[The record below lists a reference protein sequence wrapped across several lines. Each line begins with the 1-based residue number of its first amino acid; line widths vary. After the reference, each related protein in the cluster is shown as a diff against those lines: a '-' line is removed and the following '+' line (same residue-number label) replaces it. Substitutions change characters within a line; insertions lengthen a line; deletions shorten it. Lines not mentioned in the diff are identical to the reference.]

1 MASVASHQGT
11 SVDTGDNIMIAG
23 LSFQVVTLLV
33 FIVVSADF
41 ALNTLRRHR
50 ALGAAAFDQNPLLV
64 RIRNSIKFRGFLAA
78 LAVATLTIF
87 WRCVYRV
94 AELSRGWDGPLMK
107 RQDLFIGF
115 EGVMIVVA
123 CLVLNF
129 FHPAVCFKE
138 MMEGQGGIGS
148 GRKRKGGKV
157 AYDAAGGK
165 SEAGSDAEGPKTG
178 GVRVSAV

>member
-1 MASVASHQGT
+1 MASVASHNGESSQK
-11 SVDTGDNIMIAG
+11 GDNIMIAG
-23 LSFQVVTLLV
+23 LAFQVFTLLL
-33 FIVVSADF
+33 FMGASADF
-41 ALNTLRRHR
+41 ALRALRRHR
-50 ALGAAAFDQNPLLV
+50 QLGAAAFDQDARLRAVRGSWLFKGFVLALV
-64 RIRNSIKFRGFLAA
+64 VSTIC
-78 LAVATLTIF
+78 IF
-87 WRCVYRV
+87 WRSVFRV
-94 AELSRGWDGPLMK
+94 AELSGGWSGYLMT
-107 RQDLFIGF
+107 RQDLFVGF

>member
-1 MASVASHQGT
+1 MASVASHQGK

-23 LSFQVVTLLV
+23 LSFQVFTLLV

-50 ALGAAAFDQNPLLV
+50 ALGDAALDQNPVLV
-64 RIRNSIKFRGFLAA
+64 RVRRSWAFRGFLAA
-78 LAVATLTIF
+78 LVVATLTIF

-94 AELSRGWDGPLMK
+94 AELSRGWSGPLMK

-123 CLVLNF
+123 CAVLCV
-129 FHPAVCFKE
+129 FHPALCFRE
-138 MMEGQGGIGS
+138 LLEGHGGLGS
-148 GRKRKGGKV
+148 GKKARGEPV
-157 AYDAAGGK
+157 VYAEGK
-165 SEAGSDAEGPKTG
+165 SGNASESEAAKP
-178 GVRVSAV
+178 AV